1 MTALLR
7 RSFLALVLL
16 ATSACASLPGA
27 TPTLLRT
34 ELLFGL
40 SRPGGDVVTD
50 AQWQEFVD
58 RNIAPRFPAGF
69 TVVDASGH
77 YLSHDRTPVRE
88 RSKILI
94 LVYPSSPEADAA
106 VEHISADY
114 KKLFEQEEVLRVTI
128 PVSSRRSRR

>member
-69 TVVDASGH
+69 TVVEAA
-77 YLSHDRTPVRE
+77 VRE